1 MAIQIISG
9 LQGSGKSYLATYKIY
24 KLVEEAIQ
32 NELDNK
38 PPKYNMIYTN
48 IEGIIENKYIKPLSM
63 KELINIWEWEH
74 KQYLKFENRITPPPF
89 PEIDFQNM
97 QSKKNIDKQLT
108 TKEKHKKV
116 FKNLEKFDNKKEY
129 IRKIIKKTE
138 KTQNNETEFVELI
151 KPIFKQKGFYRALF
165 VIDEA
170 NNHFGRP
177 LKSCLKRLAQYHRHY
192 EQDYILIAQEHMT
205 LDFNIVKLTSY
216 ITRARNPSMKIRDR
230 FTYDIYSGSYI
241 SYNGSNRVDTFTLEK
256 DPDVFELYNTGG
268 KVKSTNILFKRL
280 IKMSIIVIFGLTYYI
295 YNILNPPLPTEVMPK
310 KEVKKP
316 NKPIPTTHKSQSK
329 QMTKPISN
337 NKNDKEYLYFTCTKI
352 HSIVYCRTS
361 NNTIVEIG
369 FKGLWT
375 NREHIVYYKKN
386 LNGTITYRLKL
397 TTDKAME
404 LGLVTKEELKKDE
417 KNNDPIYSDI
427 FM

>member
-1 MAIQIISG
+1 
-9 LQGSGKSYLATYKIY
+9 
-24 KLVEEAIQ
+24 
-32 NELDNK
+32 
-38 PPKYNMIYTN
+38 
-48 IEGIIENKYIKPLSM
+48 
-63 KELINIWEWEH
+63 
-74 KQYLKFENRITPPPF
+74 
-89 PEIDFQNM
+89 
-97 QSKKNIDKQLT
+97 
-108 TKEKHKKV
+108 
-116 FKNLEKFDNKKEY
+116 
-129 IRKIIKKTE
+129 
-138 KTQNNETEFVELI
+138 
-151 KPIFKQKGFYRALF
+151 
-165 VIDEA
+165 
-170 NNHFGRP
+170 
-177 LKSCLKRLAQYHRHY
+177 
-192 EQDYILIAQEHMT
+192 
-205 LDFNIVKLTSY
+205 
-216 ITRARNPSMKIRDR
+216 
-230 FTYDIYSGSYI
+230 
-241 SYNGSNRVDTFTLEK
+241 
-256 DPDVFELYNTGG
+256 
-268 KVKSTNILFKRL
+268 
-280 IKMSIIVIFGLTYYI
+280 LTYYI